1 MGLQERLD
9 ALREGSKK
17 RLPEDKI
24 AIMHRA
30 TSELR
35 ESGILEGVA
44 KVGASMPEFTLAN
57 TQGEMVSS
65 AALLAQGPLVVSF
78 YRGHW

>member
-1 MGLQERLD
+1 MGLRERLD

-17 RLPEDKI
+17 RIPEEQR

-30 TSELR
+30 TEELR
-35 ESGILEGVA
+35 DSGILDGVA
-44 KVGASMPEFTLAN
+44 KVGDVMPEFTLAN
-57 TQGEMVSS
+57 TQGEQVSS